1 MRKAFTLIE
10 ILVVVAIIAITI
22 SVSML
27 GMGAGTAAARLRGT
41 SRDAFAT
48 IRQARSLALV
58 TGRPCVLTY
67 VDSSGEGSSARIDIT
82 AAKLVS
88 SQATEVQTLSGET
101 RRIGGDAVGDADGA
115 ADGESSGGGE
125 KIEDIL
131 FSPVDSEVLKDVRI
145 KVEKEGDAGYGDVPE
160 AKAKS
165 KISAFSNV
173 DYLLGKFAESRKEE
187 GGAADS
193 DGAGK
198 EDGADAAAPSQDAA
212 GKGETVSVVW
222 EANGRCEPHKVW
234 IYPAGSGRERGVRIE
249 VDRFGAAK
257 IVGAG
262 ED

>member
-88 SQATEVQTLSGET
+88 SQAAEVQTLSGET
-101 RRIGGDAVGDADGA
+101 RRIGGDADGA

-125 KIEDIL
+125 KIEEIL

-145 KVEKEGDAGYGDVPE
+145 KVEKEGDAGYGDVSE

-173 DYLLGKFAESRKEE
+173 DYLLGKFTESRKEE

-198 EDGADAAAPSQDAA
+198 EDGPDAAAPSQDAA

>member
-88 SQATEVQTLSGET
+88 SQAAEVQTLSGET
-101 RRIGGDAVGDADGA
+101 RRIGGDAGDGA

-125 KIEDIL
+125 KIEEIL

-198 EDGADAAAPSQDAA
+198 EDGPDAAAPPQDAA